1 MKRRSFFSLLAIG
14 VLVLLLTGIGGFY
27 WLVRESPL
35 TLLQGG
41 NQKTP
46 EAAMFVPK
54 QAPVMVS
61 MLANP
66 DRLESFR
73 QVVTL
78 PGERRRSRLELN
90 QLKTNLLANTGLDYR
105 RDIQPWLGD
114 EITLAVTAIDID
126 RDDQNGRQ
134 PGYLMALATKDAAR
148 SREFLDLLF
157 DKRAIAGTDLT
168 SEEYK
173 GVRLI
178 YDNSRPQVD
187 KQNTLERTAKSEQT
201 LAGAVVGSRF
211 VLFANHPKV
220 LRDAIN
226 SVQAPD
232 LNLTSFNEYQQALTQ
247 LPQSRIGLIFLN
259 LPNVATWQG
268 LEPQPE
274 MYESQIIALELNR
287 QGLLAETT
295 LLAAP
300 DQEISP
306 PAPMLSQLVG
316 ALQYIPSATGFS
328 ISGSDLSQLKNTNL
342 NQLWTQV
349 SDVVSGSGYDAISRL
364 VSQPLANLQARW
376 GIDLPQDIFSW
387 VKGEYALGLLPH
399 ADKTTPDWIF
409 VAEKSDGAEQAISRL
424 NAIAAEKGLSI
435 TPLPLGNQKVSAWT
449 ELTNAPISVSEVDR
463 ASLTFKAKVYGVRAE
478 VGNYEIFTTSVEAM
492 EEAIKANQKGSL
504 VDEPKFLASINAL
517 PKPNQGYMYLDW
529 TASQGIL
536 ERQLPILKLLEIAG
550 KPFFSNLRSLT
561 TSSYGS
567 ETGAVKGGVFFR
579 LNA

>member
-1 MKRRSFFSLLAIG
+1 MKRRSFFSLLAAG

-126 RDDQNGRQ
+126 RDDHNGRQ

-300 DQEISP
+300 DQEIYP

-364 VSQPLANLQARW
+364 VNQPLANLQARW

-449 ELTNAPISVSEVDR
+449 ELTTAPANAIEPDR
-463 ASLTFKAKVYGVRAE
+463 ASISLKAKVYGVRAE

-567 ETGAVKGGVFFR
+567 ETGLVKGGVFFR

>member
-126 RDDQNGRQ
+126 RDDRNGRQ

-187 KQNTLERTAKSEQT
+187 KQNTLERTAKSEET

-226 SVQAPD
+226 SVQATD

-268 LEPQPE
+268 LEPQPHT
-274 MYESQIIALELNR
+274 YESQIIALELNR

-387 VKGEYALGLLPH
+387 VQGEYALGLLPH
-399 ADKTTPDWIF
+399 ADQTTPDWIF

-449 ELTNAPISVSEVDR
+449 ELTTAPDSGIEVDR
-463 ASLTFKAKVYGVRAE
+463 ASIALKAKVYGVRAE

-492 EEAIKANQKGSL
+492 DEAIKASRNGSL

-567 ETGAVKGGVFFR
+567 ETGLVKGGVFFR

>member
-90 QLKTNLLANTGLDYR
+90 QLKTNLLANTGL
-105 RDIQPWLGD
+105 

-126 RDDQNGRQ
+126 RDDHNGRQ

-226 SVQAPD
+226 SVQAPE

-364 VSQPLANLQARW
+364 VNQPLANLQARW

-449 ELTNAPISVSEVDR
+449 ELTTAPDSGKEVDR
-463 ASLTFKAKVYGVRAE
+463 ASISLKAKVYGVRAE

-492 EEAIKANQKGSL
+492 DEAIKANQKGSL

-567 ETGAVKGGVFFR
+567 ETGLVKGGVFFR